1 MREMI
6 LMTDFWQ
13 GMFPAIFKKSEFEFT
28 FWLTIII
35 LCNLHCSKTYQLRQ
49 STTSIGYN
57 LVIPHG
63 GGDFMTV
70 NWISR
75 IPTLSYME
83 MGFSRLKNP
92 RRGNLMV
99 FPRRCNVFPIIFS
112 VLTGSTGNLLHQ
124 SEPVLSLQTVWKPAL

>member
-1 MREMI
+1 MNGPCLHEQIHGSSMAVVLVGACLKNLRSGYLILREMI

-63 GGDFMTV
+63 VET
-70 NWISR
+70 S
-75 IPTLSYME
+75 
-83 MGFSRLKNP
+83 
-92 RRGNLMV
+92 
-99 FPRRCNVFPIIFS
+99 
-112 VLTGSTGNLLHQ
+112 
-124 SEPVLSLQTVWKPAL
+124 